1 MREEGRERGR
11 GKKTF
16 PLFGWVEVVGRE
28 QNKGFSF
35 PPNPLFPF
43 ISNREK
49 KETECLNYVIIKNGS
64 TLSIISFKFSL
75 IL

>member
-1 MREEGRERGR
+1 MKEEGRERGR
-11 GKKTF
+11 GKRTF
-16 PLFGWVEVVGRE
+16 PLFGWAEVVG
-28 QNKGFSF
+28 NKIKGSSF

-49 KETECLNYVIIKNGS
+49 KETECLHYVIIKNGS
-64 TLSIISFKFSL
+64 TLSIICFKFSL